1 VRITVHPEV
10 CIGAGQCVVAADR
23 VFDQGEEDGLVRL
36 RTDRPGPADAA
47 HVRNAV
53 DRCPSGAIELTSD

>member
-10 CIGAGQCVVAADR
+10 CIGAGQCVIAADR

-36 RTDRPGPADAA
+36 RTDRPDPRDDA

-53 DRCPSGAIELTSD
+53 DRCPSGAIELTSG

>member
-10 CIGAGQCVVAADR
+10 CIGAGQCVIAADR

-36 RTDRPGPADAA
+36 RTDRPGPLDAA
-47 HVRNAV
+47 HVRSAV
-53 DRCPSGAIELTSD
+53 DRCPSGAIEFTAD

>member
-1 VRITVHPEV
+1 MRITVHPEV

-36 RTDRPGPADAA
+36 RTDRPDPRDHA